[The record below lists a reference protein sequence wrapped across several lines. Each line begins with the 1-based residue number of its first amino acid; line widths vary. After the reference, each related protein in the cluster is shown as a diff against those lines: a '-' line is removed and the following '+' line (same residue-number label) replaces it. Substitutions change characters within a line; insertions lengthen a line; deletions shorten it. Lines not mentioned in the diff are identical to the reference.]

1 MPMTIARVVLN
12 LLCISGI
19 VALDEHRRLGST
31 PSVSVAEGTAAPTGI
46 KLISRVYVPY
56 DGKGKKAFGMGA
68 CEQIAYDH
76 VEKYAYAASEMG
88 YINVIDFSTPTSP
101 TVTSFGIDFAGL
113 VLTDV
118 EVCGGMLFVGMSG
131 ASMTSA
137 GSVKI
142 YETVKRASPAAP
154 KLKSTVVVG
163 ALPDM
168 VLPNNKCT
176 ALAVANEGEGVYA
189 SGLTDPVG
197 SVSIIT
203 DLSAAAPKVTT
214 VDLGALCQN
223 DEACIAKGVHLP
235 LPLKAME
242 YFDEHSV
249 KFKSKLDFT
258 TARASYTTAT
268 QFEPEYVAWS
278 LDDST
283 IYVNLQENS
292 AVVTINAT
300 AGTATSIHA
309 YGLKDWSSAG
319 TTDGI
324 DTVKDNDCK
333 LEKKPGFKSMRT
345 PDSIATFV
353 VGGVTYIV
361 TANEGDDKEY
371 GDFKEKQK
379 FKDIISSAT
388 AFKSDYA
395 EFVPGAGMA
404 DAFANFGG
412 TKMSI
417 TIGSTAVD
425 YSTPTA
431 PIFKAA
437 VGFGGR
443 GLTIYKASDMSLVW
457 DSGSD
462 FEREQCK
469 AYPWA
474 HNGIQDEEFAPMTGP
489 QNDLYASLVESSD
502 LAKTIAEMNDP
513 DGGDG
518 CTDASGVA
526 GACPL
531 NNTIDERS
539 LKDGANPEAV
549 VIGYAC
555 GRMLMVTATE
565 KSGTAFVYDVSDPTT
580 PKLLFVHHLSPA
592 SQSKSPG
599 AAYADSTL
607 GDIDPESQIF
617 LQASH
622 SPTGKAGLLF
632 AGAWSGTISFYEFEG
647 CVEPVAATT
656 TTNNNNESNTNESNT
671 TSNTTSNTNE
681 SNTTSNTNES
691 NTTAATTTMK
701 ATPPTVSA
709 AHAPATSWT
718 MLNVAFIL
726 VSFRVQA

>member
-1 MPMTIARVVLN
+1 MPMVIVRVVLN

-56 DGKGKKAFGMGA
+56 DGTGKKAFGMGA

-76 VEKYAYAASEMG
+76 VEKYAYAASEQG
-88 YINVIDFSTPTSP
+88 HINVIDFLTPTSP
-101 TVTSFGIDFAGL
+101 TVTSFGVDFAGSF
-113 VLTDV
+113 LTDV
-118 EVCGGMLFVGMSG
+118 EVCGGMLFVGVAG
-131 ASMTSA
+131 ALTTSA

-142 YETVKRASPAAP
+142 FETVKRASPAAP
-154 KLKSTVVVG
+154 LLKSTVAVG

-176 ALAVANEGEGVYA
+176 ALAVANEGEGKYA

-203 DLSAAAPKVTT
+203 NLSAAAPTVTT
-214 VDLGALCQN
+214 VDLGMLCQN
-223 DEACIAKGVHLP
+223 DDACIAKGVHLP
-235 LPLKAME
+235 LQLKAME
-242 YFDEHSV
+242 YYDDHSA
-249 KFKSKLDFT
+249 KFKSKLDFSA
-258 TARASYTTAT
+258 ARASYTTAT

-283 IYVNLQENS
+283 IYANLQENS
-292 AVVTINAT
+292 AIVTINAAT
-300 AGTATSIHA
+300 GTATSIHA

-319 TTDGI
+319 TADGI

-333 LEKKPGFKSMRT
+333 LEKKPGFKSMRM

-371 GDFKEKQK
+371 GDFEEKQK
-379 FKDIISSAT
+379 FKDMIVSAS
-388 AFKSDYA
+388 AFDSDFG
-395 EFVPGAGMA
+395 EFVAGAGMA

-412 TKMSI
+412 TKMAI
-417 TIGSTAVD
+417 TIGSSAVD
-425 YSTPTA
+425 YSDATA

-443 GLTIYKASDMSLVW
+443 GVSIYKASDMSLVW

-462 FEREQCK
+462 FEREQCA

-474 HNGIQDEEFAPMTGP
+474 HNGIQDEEFAPKTGS
-489 QNDLYASLVESSD
+489 QNDLYASLVSSSK
-502 LAKTIAEMNDP
+502 LATDIADMNDP
-513 DGGDG
+513 REDGCEDGG
-518 CTDASGVA
+518 A
-526 GACPL
+526 GEAGPCPL

-539 LKDGANPEAV
+539 LKDGAGPEAV

-565 KSGTAFVYDVSDPTT
+565 KQGTAFVYDVSDPTA
-580 PKLLFVHHLSPA
+580 PKFLFVHHLSPA
-592 SQSKSPG
+592 SQSKNPG
-599 AAYADSTL
+599 VAYADGTL
-607 GDIDPESQIF
+607 GDIDPESSIF
-617 LQASH
+617 LQASA
-622 SPTGKAGLLF
+622 SPTGKAGVMF

-647 CVEPVAATT
+647 CVEPTITTAAATT
-656 TTNNNNESNTNESNT
+656 TAGAAAA
-671 TSNTTSNTNE
+671 
-681 SNTTSNTNES
+681 
-691 NTTAATTTMK
+691 AATT
-701 ATPPTVSA
+701 AVVAANSA
-709 AHAPATSWT
+709 AHAPAASWA
-718 MLNVAFIL
+718 MLIVASILVAF
-726 VSFRVQA
+726 RDGA